1 MDLIKLAE
9 KIRSGKTVYIYDD
22 WYDIMEKLV
31 YDKKSDN
38 TSVYLKKRGKNEIS
52 SISSNE
58 LAFEIRVNGEEVSE
72 EDYNKF

>member
-9 KIRSGKTVYIYDD
+9 KLRSGKTVYIYDD

-31 YDKKSDN
+31 YDKKRDN

-58 LAFEIRVNGEEVSE
+58 VAFEIRVNGEEVSE
-72 EDYNKF
+72 EDYKKF